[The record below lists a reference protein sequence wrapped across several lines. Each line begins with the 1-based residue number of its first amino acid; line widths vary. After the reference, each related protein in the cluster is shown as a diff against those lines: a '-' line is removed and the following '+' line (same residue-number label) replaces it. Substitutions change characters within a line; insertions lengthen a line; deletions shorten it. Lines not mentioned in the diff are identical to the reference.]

1 MSTYRTVFLSDLHL
15 GSRWCKA
22 KFLSRFLA
30 DLECENLYLV
40 GDIIDGWKLQKRS
53 SWPQSHNKVI
63 RRLLKMSRKTRVI
76 YVTGNHDQFMDEF
89 DGFNFGN
96 IKVQK
101 NAFHVTA
108 DGRKFFVLHG
118 DEFDL
123 VVRYKKWVAVLG
135 DKAYDLS
142 LWLNA
147 GLNTLRSALGLPYWS
162 LSEYL
167 KHKVKDAVNFI
178 SDFENSVVREADRRG
193 TDGIICGHI
202 HKPELADFKGRLY
215 ANCGDW
221 VESCSALVEHADGSL
236 EILRF
241 SGSPQPVP
249 VVTANGD
256 MVFRTDTG
264 NRREKVHAAPF
275 AS

>member
-1 MSTYRTVFLSDLHL
+1 MSAYRSVFISDLHL

-22 KFLSRFLA
+22 KFLNRFLA

-63 RRLLKMSRKTRVI
+63 RRLLKMSKKTRII

-89 DGFNFGN
+89 DGFHFGN

-101 NAFHVTA
+101 NAFHETA
-108 DGRKFFVLHG
+108 DGKRYFVIHG

-147 GLNTLRSALGLPYWS
+147 GLNALRSLLGLPYWS

-167 KHKVKDAVNFI
+167 KHRVKDAVNFI
-178 SDFENSVVREADRRG
+178 SDFEDSVAREASRQG

-202 HKPELADFKGRLY
+202 HKPQLADFKGSRY

-221 VESCSALVEHADGSL
+221 VESCSALVEHPDGTL

-241 SGSPQPVP
+241 CNQPDSVP
-249 VVTANGD
+249 VITTSGE
-256 MVFRTDTG
+256 MVFRESVTQKQESLPD
-264 NRREKVHAAPF
+264 EVI